1 MTTMTKTSITIPNA
15 LFEEAK
21 DISDNFS
28 ALATEA
34 IGDYIRKK
42 KVEKALKSRGTWA
55 DRKKKST
62 DIVNELRSEDGRT
75 YAKRSD

>member
-1 MTTMTKTSITIPNA
+1 MTKTSITIPTA

-34 IGDYIRKK
+34 IGDYIRRK
-42 KVEKALKSRGTWA
+42 KVEKALKSVGMWA

-62 DIVNELRSEDGRT
+62 DIVNEMRSDAGRT